1 MKPTAR
7 RKRSPIARLRPY
19 WIACLVV
26 LGLTAVAGVVI
37 ANEPVFRL
45 DHLAITGLDRVSRA
59 DVARRAAIDPHAN
72 VWLLNKRAI
81 EARIEA
87 IPYVLSAELHRRPP
101 AEVTIEIAERAPAG
115 CVRDPAGRIVTID
128 DRDRVLQNDCAD
140 DSLVSYTL
148 RAPIDVRTGA
158 TLHDPELTR
167 LESDARTLAGSDRHF
182 HSYAYDRFGQLVA
195 MLPGGVAVEF
205 GDEDE
210 LDRKERLIDPIYAQI
225 GLRAGQIKAVDL
237 RAPATP
243 VVEFKAPIH
252 TIYTRKSTA
261 NHNI

>member
-1 MKPTAR
+1 VKTTAR

-26 LGLTAVAGVVI
+26 LAVTIVAGVVL

-45 DHLAITGLDRVSRA
+45 KALVVTGFDRVSRA
-59 DVARRAAIDPHAN
+59 EIVARAAIDPRAN

-81 EARIEA
+81 EARIES
-87 IPYVLSAELHRRPP
+87 IPYVRTAELHRRPL
-101 AEVTIEIAERAPAG
+101 ADVAIAITERVPSG
-115 CVRDPAGRIVTID
+115 CVRDPVGRVVTID
-128 DRDRVLQNDCAD
+128 DEDRVLQNACAD
-140 DSLVSYTL
+140 ESLVSYTV
-148 RAPIDVRTGA
+148 RAPIEARAGA
-158 TLHDPELTR
+158 TLRDPQLMR
-167 LESDARTLAGSDRHF
+167 LEADAQTLGGSDRHF
-182 HSYAYDRFGQLVA
+182 RSYAYDRFGQLVA

-210 LDRKERLIDPIYAQI
+210 LARKERLIGPIYAQI
-225 GLRAGQIKAVDL
+225 GERAGQIKAVDL

-261 NHNI
+261 DHNI

>member
-1 MKPTAR
+1 VKPTAR

-26 LGLTAVAGVVI
+26 LGLTAVAAVAI

-45 DHLAITGLDRVSRA
+45 KHLAIAGLERVSRA
-59 DVARRAAIDPHAN
+59 DVVERAAIDPRAN

-81 EARIEA
+81 ETRVEA
-87 IPYVLSAELHRRPP
+87 IPYVLRAELHRRLP
-101 AEVTIEIAERAPAG
+101 ADVTIAIAERVPTS

-128 DRDRVLQNDCAD
+128 DLDRVLQNDCAD
-140 DSLVSYTL
+140 ATLVSYTL
-148 RAPIDVRTGA
+148 RAPIEARPGA
-158 TLHDPELTR
+158 TLRDPELSR
-167 LESDARTLAGSDRHF
+167 LEADARTLEGPERHF

-210 LDRKERLIDPIYAQI
+210 LDRKERLIGPIYAQV

-261 NHNI
+261 DHNI